1 MPLQRYALYEHNDNE
16 EDASPSPGSSYAVAP
31 LMPAAVVQKPKAPR
45 RPRKDNSAR
54 AKRYRA
60 KKKTQLELTLKQVA
74 TLRAHV
80 RELSTLKQIYMEK
93 SLHTSYTSTGSPL
106 RLVHEYFEVFR
117 YGMQLPP
124 GRRRELNGETQTR
137 VISSQRQEQFLEAMV
152 RPDCQFGD
160 VIGTAHVVEQW
171 KRYSTFYSS
180 LFLEFVS
187 FRMHAVANCSI
198 VTTSGV
204 LHMRFA
210 RRTIESLFPHV
221 LSNEALVQM
230 LLGRELHL
238 KYTDHFYFDDEG
250 KVEKY
255 ELTPEMIE
263 ALYEIVG
270 NLEDVTLLL
279 GGALI
284 EDRAVIL
291 KETTDDDVVLL
302 YEENEGAVNERVE
315 QMHEKTVE
323 MEEDQTDTT
332 ATTPSSSSTASSP
345 QSMAM
350 DLGFI
355 LS

>member
-1 MPLQRYALYEHNDNE
+1 
-16 EDASPSPGSSYAVAP
+16 
-31 LMPAAVVQKPKAPR
+31 
-45 RPRKDNSAR
+45 
-54 AKRYRA
+54 
-60 KKKTQLELTLKQVA
+60 
-74 TLRAHV
+74 
-80 RELSTLKQIYMEK
+80 MEK

-117 YGMQLPP
+117 YGMQVPP
-124 GRRRELNGETQTR
+124 GRRRELSGETQAQM
-137 VISSQRQEQFLEAMV
+137 ISSQRQEQFLEAMV

-160 VIGTAHVVEQW
+160 TIGTAHVVEQW
-171 KRYSTFYSS
+171 KRYSTFYTS

-187 FRMHAVANCSI
+187 FRMHVVANCSI

-210 RRTIESLFPHV
+210 RKTIENLFPHV
-221 LSNEALVQM
+221 LSNEALVQV

-238 KYTDHFYFDDEG
+238 KYTDHFYFDSEG

-255 ELTPEMIE
+255 ELAPEMIE

-270 NLEDVTLLL
+270 NLEDVALLL

-291 KETTDDDVVLL
+291 KEADDVVTVLD
-302 YEENEGAVNERVE
+302 EESEDVFVERAE
-315 QMHEKTVE
+315 QTQEKLIDGE

-332 ATTPSSSSTASSP
+332 ATTPSSSSSTVASP
-345 QSMAM
+345 QPMAM